1 MWKLEDAVCL
11 EWKLVKEIMT
21 MNVELN
27 VEAWR
32 CSKFGME
39 AHEGNHD
46 HECRTLAV
54 ANKQLAWYYLIWAEL
69 SQFCS
74 YPQSPN
80 HVGKRLHTN
89 LRNIPLVNPTWII
102 NNVRVLAHTLILP
115 YLIHTCDVVYY
126 LVWRVQWYTTKGNF
140 LLVEFVFLKINW
152 EHQIKSH
159 ITQLTLFD
167 LFYNNN
173 QNSNPP
179 NYTRESTC

>member
-1 MWKLEDAVCL
+1 MNVELLINSNIPLKLNVEAWRMKMLWVWKCRTPNISQHNPSNLMWKLEDVLSL

-21 MNVELN
+21 MNVDLN

-80 HVGKRLHTN
+80 YVGKRLHTN
-89 LRNIPLVNPTWII
+89 LRNIPLVNPTWI
-102 NNVRVLAHTLILP
+102 T
-115 YLIHTCDVVYY
+115 
-126 LVWRVQWYTTKGNF
+126 
-140 LLVEFVFLKINW
+140 
-152 EHQIKSH
+152 
-159 ITQLTLFD
+159 
-167 LFYNNN
+167 
-173 QNSNPP
+173 
-179 NYTRESTC
+179 